1 MVQIQLSPWHGKLAW
16 KLFHFFFFLSS
27 ASCSTSCQM
36 FLESDKMAEFLWCR
50 YCQTSLYEISEDLP
64 YMLSEVKRLYNHN
77 RYTVGEFQSAFKND
91 VTWPLKMMLELS
103 RKQMSIRLMSI
114 SQAAQLNLMF
124 SQVVYILCS
133 CKYSYFSF
141 GHIIF
146 TFLTTIVTMTLV
158 KNT

>member
-1 MVQIQLSPWHGKLAW
+1 MVQIQLSPWNGKLAW
-16 KLFHFFFFLSS
+16 KLFQFFFFFFFLSS
-27 ASCSTSCQM
+27 PSCSTSCQM
-36 FLESDKMAEFLWCR
+36 FLESDKMAEFLWCQ
-50 YCQTSLYEISEDLP
+50 YCQISLYEISEDLP

-91 VTWPLKMMLELS
+91 VTWPLKMMWELS
-103 RKQMSIRLMSI
+103 RKQMSI

-146 TFLTTIVTMTLV
+146 NFLATIVIMTLL